1 MNTTNSFFEVFYSE
15 NYNKAI
21 RFARSMVFD
30 PEVAQEIVHN
40 AFVHSWSFC
49 GENNHHTLSATTL
62 ILTIRERSI
71 EYLDG
76 KKVAHQIGLVSDLIR
91 DANDIP
97 SYLSHDLIKYVNL
110 LMNTLHS
117 RTHDCFTKVRLEGKK
132 YQDVANEMS
141 LSPAFVESELQRT
154 SWEMHMLLR
163 TYKEVEAWK
172 I

>member
-1 MNTTNSFFEVFYSE
+1 MNISNSFFEVFYSE

-30 PEVAQEIVHN
+30 PEVAQQIVHN
-40 AFVHSWSFC
+40 AFVHSWNFC
-49 GENNHHTLSATTL
+49 GENNQHSQCATTL
-62 ILTIRERSI
+62 ILTIREKSI

-76 KKVAHQIGLVSDLIR
+76 KKVTHQIELVSDLIR
-91 DANDIP
+91 EAKDIP

-110 LMNTLHS
+110 LMDSLHS
-117 RTHDCFTKVRLEGKK
+117 KTQDCFTKVRLEGKRYK
-132 YQDVANEMS
+132 DVANEMT

-163 TYKEVEAWK
+163 TYKER
-172 I
+172 